1 MASELSAQKLRFA
14 RSGHPSVCALP
25 DNYVV
30 ICLIMSSED
39 NLNERVVS
47 LTDSSDESDT
57 DNQQKME
64 TETPSTVRELETFSL
79 VHNLV
84 FTISD

>member
-1 MASELSAQKLRFA
+1 M
-14 RSGHPSVCALP
+14 
-25 DNYVV
+25 
-30 ICLIMSSED
+30 ICLIMSSEG
-39 NLNERVVS
+39 NLNERVES